1 MLEFFFKRDLWNRNY
16 LKLQHSTI
24 IYSPHTKWW
33 NLLGIFWMTGNVF
46 GTYVHNTFCPHEI
59 LNKSSLLKSLN
70 FGYFW
75 SQIVHRSWDFSESFM
90 WILNKSG
97 CIFWFST
104 VFLPQT
110 NKMYRI
116 PMLLFAAPRW
126 GQWNVTFVFIKT
138 GWKYYLGICLFR
150 SCHCIIPKLLAQWI
164 SAVVFFQRN

>member
-1 MLEFFFKRDLWNRNY
+1 MKFAVKRHKGLNFNPMSSLFGLDF
-16 LKLQHSTI
+16 
-24 IYSPHTKWW
+24 
-33 NLLGIFWMTGNVF
+33 IFTSKSLVTGRI
-46 GTYVHNTFCPHEI
+46 GGPETCMNTV

-70 FGYFW
+70 FGYVW

-126 GQWNVTFVFIKT
+126 GQWNVTIVFIKT

-164 SAVVFFQRN
+164 TAVVFFQRN